1 MNYSIF
7 YMLRTIKL
15 LNKGVLV
22 VISYD
27 ENAYLSML
35 DKIEDRFMNAASCM
49 SQCTGCKC
57 SCKCSCKNR
66 EDETFEWE
74 EF

>member
-1 MNYSIF
+1 M
-7 YMLRTIKL
+7 
-15 LNKGVLV
+15 
-22 VISYD
+22 ISYD
-27 ENAYLSML
+27 TNAYSMML
-35 DKIEDRFMNAASCM
+35 GNIADEFINAVACM

-57 SCKCSCKNR
+57 SCKCSCSKR

>member
-1 MNYSIF
+1 M
-7 YMLRTIKL
+7 
-15 LNKGVLV
+15 
-22 VISYD
+22 ISYD